1 MKLSESESMIQRIHK
16 ARLDSNDYPDIVA
29 CTRLVKQINKQIDKQ
44 LYIE

>member
-29 CTRLVKQINKQIDKQ
+29 CTRSVKLIDR
-44 LYIE
+44 